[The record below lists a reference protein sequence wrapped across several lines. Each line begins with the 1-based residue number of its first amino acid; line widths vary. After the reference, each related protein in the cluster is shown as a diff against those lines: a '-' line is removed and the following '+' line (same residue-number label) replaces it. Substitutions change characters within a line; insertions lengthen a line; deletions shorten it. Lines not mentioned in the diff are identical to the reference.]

1 VGFLFKTLFFL
12 SVVFLVIMRDAEQR
26 PAPRER
32 AAAAARASTAAP
44 AKPQAASA
52 KPEPSPIAAA
62 RGALTELADEAVG
75 KITAVARDHCL
86 AHPMECL
93 QAAEKIGRA
102 TAVEP
107 PRRPAGLGAAP

>member
-12 SVVFLVIMRDAEQR
+12 SLVFLVVMRDAERR

-32 AAAAARASTAAP
+32 AAAAHLSAAAP
-44 AKPQAASA
+44 AKPRAAAETS
-52 KPEPSPIAAA
+52 SPIAAA
-62 RGALTELADEAVG
+62 RDALADLAEEAAG
-75 KITAVARDHCL
+75 KIAAVARDHCME
-86 AHPMECL
+86 HPLDCL
-93 QAAEKIGRA
+93 QAAEKISRA

>member
-1 VGFLFKTLFFL
+1 MGFLFKTLFFL

-32 AAAAARASTAAP
+32 AAAARASTAAP